1 MKLRKMGIPADI
13 AAEVAL
19 QCELRRQA
27 ATKLGED
34 ADKMLFT
41 RDGMEQAT
49 RAAVA
54 TWHAEKMSEAN
65 VHYIADLGC
74 GLATEAIAFSKR
86 ALKVLGIELDPKTAA
101 YAKNNVSR
109 WPDADI
115 QIADVT
121 KIDIGK
127 LKAEGVDA
135 LFADPARRGPR
146 GRIANPAMWSPP
158 LPAVYAWRTLIP
170 NVAVKVAPGIR
181 YSDVPADAEAIW
193 ASVDGSLV
201 EASLWFGDLRERAGR
216 SAIFFRGDQRHL
228 FQVEGE
234 GPTAPAAAAPV
245 ADGIM
250 HWIGEVDSAVLRAGG
265 LAQWAHSWPGAG
277 ILHDGIAYVTSETS
291 PSPEAAK
298 YGHFWEVQTVLPLN
312 AKKVKKELARLGI
325 GKLEVK
331 KRGVQIDPAA
341 FRKSVL
347 KGATGDGAAT
357 LFLTRA
363 QVNGKSKHVA
373 IVATE

>member
-146 GRIANPAMWSPP
+146 GRIGK
-158 LPAVYAWRTLIP
+158 RLI
-170 NVAVKVAPGIR
+170 
-181 YSDVPADAEAIW
+181 
-193 ASVDGSLV
+193 
-201 EASLWFGDLRERAGR
+201 RATFPQR
-216 SAIFFRGDQRHL
+216 S
-228 FQVEGE
+228 
-234 GPTAPAAAAPV
+234 
-245 ADGIM
+245 
-250 HWIGEVDSAVLRAGG
+250 
-265 LAQWAHSWPGAG
+265 
-277 ILHDGIAYVTSETS
+277 S
-291 PSPEAAK
+291 PS
-298 YGHFWEVQTVLPLN
+298 G
-312 AKKVKKELARLGI
+312 
-325 GKLEVK
+325 
-331 KRGVQIDPAA
+331 
-341 FRKSVL
+341 
-347 KGATGDGAAT
+347 
-357 LFLTRA
+357 
-363 QVNGKSKHVA
+363 
-373 IVATE
+373 